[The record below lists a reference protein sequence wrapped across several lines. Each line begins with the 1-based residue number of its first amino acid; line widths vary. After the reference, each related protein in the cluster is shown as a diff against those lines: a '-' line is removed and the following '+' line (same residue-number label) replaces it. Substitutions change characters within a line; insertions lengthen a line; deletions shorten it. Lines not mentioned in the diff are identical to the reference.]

1 MVNKYF
7 HLGVTVE
14 LLEGMQA
21 TVTTSLVQSYGL
33 RMKEA
38 KGNKKVNQ
46 MIHFN
51 IVNQSQEKKLYF
63 RKDRL
68 LHAIIWML
76 RQVNVLEWR
85 WTRHLLKGSK
95 IKKMLF

>member
-21 TVTTSLVQSYGL
+21 TVTTSLVQSYGI

-63 RKDRL
+63 RKGRL
-68 LHAIIWML
+68 LHAII
-76 RQVNVLEWR
+76 
-85 WTRHLLKGSK
+85 
-95 IKKMLF
+95 

>member
-38 KGNKKVNQ
+38 KGNKK
-46 MIHFN
+46 FT
-51 IVNQSQEKKLYF
+51 K
-63 RKDRL
+63 
-68 LHAIIWML
+68 
-76 RQVNVLEWR
+76 
-85 WTRHLLKGSK
+85 
-95 IKKMLF
+95 